1 MLKPIQIEA
10 KLSFV
15 LLIINHMHK
24 GIVAVF
30 VVIVILYV
38 ITTQKKMNKID
49 LSLLIIS
56 IVALTWKYLTSKSI
70 VEASKE
76 TYVDLSDVPS
86 SLSQVLSAMKPIDE
100 EEDITPITK
109 NMLMYTTAFN
119 SLSYTPNTRE
129 WRNMIDTI
137 KTKTGALKC
146 DSSLYFDLLPSYS
159 KVTGFTLGPNK
170 ITGPYSNTLGIT
182 YRGQYSLVLAF
193 THGNL
198 RNDTTQSNKIELIK
212 LWANS
217 SNNNG
222 IALFIEPGSIQVV
235 NNTQFGRLMFQ
246 YGDYSPVLCRI
257 SENDDLIPIENN
269 VLCFIF
275 IVKYDDKV
283 RVLYMTEKSNNVITL
298 AEFNVATTDV
308 TFSNKELA
316 MNRFGNW
323 NSNIYSFGVYKTAL
337 NDVTI
342 TNVYQHIKGQYTK
355 TNDPSYK
362 PIVDTYNETID
373 KLSKYLQ
380 CPFDEVTCAA
390 CKDVE
395 EWNDITQV
403 INAPQKCRKAISTFC
418 KANTTHPF
426 CKCWDKKSDAFNTSS
441 CKMVKTIFDADE
453 TVCMTK
459 SEVENLKQTC
469 NKSTNGNDSDIR
481 YDNRYTFD
489 KVRVKYEDGLT
500 TKERVRMG
508 KDVSMPDFMTT
519 TDYQQRMSRSS
530 LRLQDGSDEA
540 QTRAQVLAQTN
551 AKNIVSDKTSDKE
564 LLKDAQDTIEE
575 SSNTEG
581 GFWSFFKL
589 FS

>member
-1 MLKPIQIEA
+1 LLKPIQIGA

-15 LLIINHMHK
+15 LLITNHMQK

-38 ITTQKKMNKID
+38 ITAQKKMNKTD

-56 IVALTWKYLTSKSI
+56 IVALTWKFMTSRSI
-70 VEASKE
+70 MEANRES
-76 TYVDLSDVPS
+76 YVDLSDVPT
-86 SLSQVLSAMKPIDE
+86 SLSQVLSTMKPIDD
-100 EEDITPITK
+100 EEDITPISK
-109 NMLMYTTAFN
+109 NMMMYVTAFN

-129 WRNMIDTI
+129 WRNMMDTV
-137 KTKTGALKC
+137 KTKTGSLKC

-182 YRGQYSLVLAF
+182 YRGQYSVVMAF

-198 RNDTTQSNKIELIK
+198 RNDTTQTNKIELIK

-217 SNNNG
+217 ANNNG
-222 IALFIEPGSIQVV
+222 ISLFIEPGSIQVV

-269 VLCFIF
+269 VLCFLF
-275 IVKYDDKV
+275 VVKYDDKV

-316 MNRFGNW
+316 INRFGNW
-323 NSNIYSFGVYKTAL
+323 NSNMYGFGVFKTAL

-342 TNVYQHIKGQYTK
+342 TNVYQHIKSLYAK

-418 KANTTHPF
+418 KANSTHPF
-426 CKCWDKKSDAFNTSS
+426 CKCWDKKSDAFNSSS
-441 CKMVKTIFDADE
+441 CKMVKTIFDADD
-453 TVCMTK
+453 TVCMTR
-459 SEVENLKQTC
+459 SEVENLKQGC
-469 NKSTNGNDSDIR
+469 NKVSGGNNSDIR

-508 KDVSMPDFMTT
+508 KDVAMPDFMTT
-519 TDYQQRMSRSS
+519 TDYQQGMSRSS
-530 LRLQDGSDEA
+530 LRLQDGSAKA
-540 QTRAQVLAQTN
+540 QAQASSAN
-551 AKNIVSDKTSDKE
+551 AANAANDKTSEKE
-564 LLKDAQDTIEE
+564 LLKDVKDTIEE
-575 SSNTEG
+575 SSNSEG